1 MSPVSSRP
9 VRRNNV
15 HERPAP
21 QPPWSLSHTFHRAGL
36 LCVIVHLG
44 IANLIA
50 SNSRF
55 SSFGLGYNGDRAFT
69 KQRKSG
75 RAILFEARRQP
86 QNLRTPTSLEKHRRV
101 SFGQRLGAVTNI
113 HEYNWD
119 GRVKPTKVPY
129 RGAPDRRSCTATFI
143 SFLGNRRTGSI
154 HAGGPWSD
162 RRQGRVFGTQIHDR
176 IEIQLLESSA
186 GLPSRIPL
194 DSSVQA

>member
-1 MSPVSSRP
+1 MGIFWWILGSWGKFCGDMNLLKADIFASCFSECSFWLYPNSKSPMSPVSSRP

-21 QPPWSLSHTFHRAGL
+21 RPPWSLFHTFRRAGL

-86 QNLRTPTSLEKHRRV
+86 HRIRRAD
-101 SFGQRLGAVTNI
+101 GGAVLCR
-113 HEYNWD
+113 HGSP
-119 GRVKPTKVPY
+119 GR
-129 RGAPDRRSCTATFI
+129 RR
-143 SFLGNRRTGSI
+143 
-154 HAGGPWSD
+154 
-162 RRQGRVFGTQIHDR
+162 
-176 IEIQLLESSA
+176 
-186 GLPSRIPL
+186 
-194 DSSVQA
+194 